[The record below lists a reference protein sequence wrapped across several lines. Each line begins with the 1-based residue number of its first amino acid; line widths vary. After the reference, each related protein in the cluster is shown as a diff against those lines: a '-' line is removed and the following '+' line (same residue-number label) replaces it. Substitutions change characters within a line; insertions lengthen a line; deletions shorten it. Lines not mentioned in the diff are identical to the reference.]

1 LTHKCGIILTKEEEA
16 IKMFVFPILLIV
28 LVYFLFNNN
37 QINYRTL
44 QERNPEDILKKR
56 YVNGEI
62 DEDTYLKM
70 SKVIKE

>member
-1 LTHKCGIILTKEEEA
+1 
-16 IKMFVFPILLIV
+16 MFVFPILLIV